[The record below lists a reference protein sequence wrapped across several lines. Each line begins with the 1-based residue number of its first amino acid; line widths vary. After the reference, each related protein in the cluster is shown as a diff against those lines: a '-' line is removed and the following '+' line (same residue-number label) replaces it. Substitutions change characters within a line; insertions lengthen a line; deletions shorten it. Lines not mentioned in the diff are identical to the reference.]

1 MTRVLRPTKPYVAI
15 GAGKAVLLLLGALC
29 VVLLLSRYAFGAVP
43 AASLPNT
50 PNLPLPA
57 LNVAVGAAEGPRD
70 VVLTLQIVALVTVIS
85 MAPAILLMLTSFTR
99 ILIVLGFVRSAMGLQ
114 QTPPNQVISSLAL
127 FLTVF
132 TMTPVWSDIYEN
144 ALVPYVQEELPAG
157 EAFERAVTPL
167 RQFMLTQ
174 TREKELSLMVRLSG
188 DPQPANQDAVR
199 TVVLIPAYVL
209 SELKTSFQMGV
220 VIYIPFIVIDMIVA
234 CILMSMGMM
243 MLPPSMISLPF
254 KILLFVM
261 ADGWS
266 LLISSVVTSFR
277 L

>member
-1 MTRVLRPTKPYVAI
+1 
-15 GAGKAVLLLLGALC
+15 
-29 VVLLLSRYAFGAVP
+29 
-43 AASLPNT
+43 
-50 PNLPLPA
+50 
-57 LNVAVGAAEGPRD
+57 
-70 VVLTLQIVALVTVIS
+70 
-85 MAPAILLMLTSFTR
+85 
-99 ILIVLGFVRSAMGLQ
+99 
-114 QTPPNQVISSLAL
+114 
-127 FLTVF
+127 
-132 TMTPVWSDIYEN
+132 MTPVWNNIYEN

-157 EAFERAVTPL
+157 EAFGRALTPL
-167 RQFMLTQ
+167 RQFMLAQ
-174 TREKELSLMVRLSG
+174 TREKELSLMIRLSG

-199 TVVLIPAYVL
+199 TTVLIPAYVL